1 MDIKVAA
8 TAMRPFVEKCKIS
21 KEDLQMDKH
30 SASGNNPT
38 GIHHLLFMI
47 KQIES
52 GEVSGEKAHRWLGW
66 IQGVVCCRGGATL
79 EEMKAI
85 NFAA

>member
-8 TAMRPFVEKCKIS
+8 TAMRPFCE
-21 KEDLQMDKH
+21 QMKVR
-30 SASGNNPT
+30 T
-38 GIHHLLFMI
+38 GIVFGGNATSIEHLFEMI
-47 KQIES
+47 EAIES

-66 IQGVVCCRGGATL
+66 IQGVVCCRGNATL
-79 EEMKAI
+79 EELKSI